1 MFRIVIKY
9 NRRGRLCACVRVC
22 AYVCVCVRAC
32 VCVCVRLQSNR
43 DLSKHGCDFMGKLI
57 KEDIAQAKKFHGT
70 IRYMNDL
77 CALYDGREFQVS
89 YKGIYLK

>member
-1 MFRIVIKY
+1 MRVCVCA
-9 NRRGRLCACVRVC
+9 CACV
-22 AYVCVCVRAC
+22 CVC

-43 DLSKHGCDFMGKLI
+43 HLSKHGCDFMGKLI

-77 CALYDGREFQVS
+77 CALYDGREFQMS